1 MRIHHSLCDVMTS
14 SNGNIFRVIG
24 PLCGEF
30 TGHRWTPPP
39 PPQRPVMRSPW
50 INGWVNNLE
59 AGDLRRHR
67 SHYDVTVMNTT
78 FSNRYALPRV
88 TSSAAIRHLP
98 CGTRN
103 FEKKLLNKKLEWNIQ
118 DCVIFQYF
126 VWNIPP
132 LPGYPSL
139 HCKSMVILCEFN
151 NSLLTWRKMFD
162 WSPNNIL
169 SPKTKWRNGVT
180 QGALSCYLI
189 SYRKSASFV

>member
-1 MRIHHSLCDVMTS
+1 MTS
-14 SNGNIFRVIG
+14 WRHQVETFSALLALCAGNSLV
-24 PLCGEF
+24 
-30 TGHRWTPPP
+30 TGGPPP
-39 PPQRPVMRSPW
+39 PPPKDQWRGALMFSLICTW

-103 FEKKLLNKKLEWNIQ
+103 FEKKLLN
-118 DCVIFQYF
+118 
-126 VWNIPP
+126 WNIPP

-139 HCKSMVILCEFN
+139 HCNYMVILCEFN
-151 NSLLTWRKMFD
+151 NSLLIWRKMFD

-180 QGALSCYLI
+180 QGALSCHLI